1 MREENPENNNKKKK
15 RKHHQKKKKERKGK
29 KVVIRKSAALQDRH
43 RQECEKG
50 RGDERLCTTTKG
62 LHRGEEGGG
71 RQTDD
76 LKETLRLDLV
86 CRHIHILSTGRR
98 GEGDRIIQSGA

>member
-1 MREENPENNNKKKK
+1 MREENPENNNKKKTSP
-15 RKHHQKKKKERKGK
+15 KKKKGKGK

-50 RGDERLCTTTKG
+50 KGDERLCTTTKG

-86 CRHIHILSTGRR
+86 CRHIHILSTERR

>member
-1 MREENPENNNKKKK
+1 MREENPENNNKKKTSP
-15 RKHHQKKKKERKGK
+15 KKKKGKGK
-29 KVVIRKSAALQDRH
+29 KVVIRKSVALQDRH

-50 RGDERLCTTTKG
+50 KGDERLCTTTKG